1 MTIYF
6 ANKEAIDLSA
16 ISVMGVSVKTNDSPI
31 GYFGTGLKFSIATL
45 LRTGHEVQLIRN
57 GEEIRFSVESKLIR
71 GEAFDVVKM
80 GDELLGFTTK
90 LGRNWEP
97 WQAYREL
104 YCNCLDESGII
115 SDAPSGGE
123 WGTVFKIDG
132 EAITQCHRNR
142 HEIFLATNPFTVTED
157 CEVHN
162 ATGQHA
168 FYRGVRAHKHGSP
181 ALFTYNI
188 KAPIEITED
197 RTIKHSFMISYYA
210 EAAVALSDDEDFIE
224 TAVLAPSGTFESKFD
239 YGGAG
244 KPSAAFMAT
253 CFRLRNTAHAN
264 LHAIRLWEKHADVRL
279 TYEEAELDAFEEDL
293 LDKALLLVARIG
305 AKLCRADFTVVEGLG
320 EGIFGLVRGS
330 KILLARRAFDMG
342 HRFVAST
349 LYEEW
354 LHRDQ
359 GLRDETRDMQNL
371 LFEKL
376 FAMVERVSVFER
388 RTAPQLSTDPSSIC
402 DGSLCGSS
410 LNNPTSGA
418 LR

>member
-1 MTIYF
+1 MSVYF

-16 ISVMGVSVKTNDSPI
+16 IAMMGVSVKTGDSPI

-45 LRTGHEVQLIRN
+45 LRTGHEVRLIRN
-57 GEEIRFSVESKLIR
+57 GTPIQFTAESQTIR

-80 GDELLGFTTK
+80 GGQLLGFTTK
-90 LGRNWEP
+90 LGRNWEA

-104 YCNCLDESGII
+104 YCNCLDESGVI
-115 SDAPSGGE
+115 SDELPAGE
-123 WGTVFKIDG
+123 WGTVFEIDG
-132 EAITQCHRNR
+132 EAIAQCHRNR
-142 HEIFLATNPFTVTED
+142 HEIFLATRPFTATDD

-210 EAAVALSDDEDFIE
+210 EAAVAASDDENFIE

-253 CFRLRNTAHAN
+253 CFRLRSNAHAN

-293 LDKALLLVARIG
+293 LDKAMVLVARIG

-320 EGIFGLVRGS
+320 EGVFGLVRGS

-376 FAMVERVSVFER
+376 FAMVERVSVFES
-388 RTAPQLSTDPSSIC
+388 RTAAK
-402 DGSLCGSS
+402 GSQ
-410 LNNPTSGA
+410 P
-418 LR
+418 

>member
-1 MTIYF
+1 MSIYF
-6 ANKEAIDLSA
+6 ANMEAIDLSA
-16 ISVMGVSVKTNDSPI
+16 IAVMGVSVKTGDNPI

-45 LRTGHEVQLIRN
+45 LRTGHQVMLIRD
-57 GEEIRFSVESKLIR
+57 GVTIPFTVENQIIR
-71 GEAFDVVKM
+71 GESFDVVKM
-80 GDELLGFTTK
+80 GDQLLGFTTK

-104 YCNCLDESGII
+104 VCNCMDEQGTIN
-115 SDAPSGGE
+115 DFAPE
-123 WGTVFKIDG
+123 VDYGTIFVVTG
-132 EAITQCHRNR
+132 EAIEQCHRNR
-142 HEIFLATNPFTVTED
+142 HEIFLPTKPFTATPD

-162 ATGQHA
+162 STGQHA
-168 FYRGVRAHKHGSP
+168 FFRGVRAHKHGSP

-188 KAPIEITED
+188 KAPVDLTED
-197 RTIKHSFMISYYA
+197 RTIKHAFYISYYA
-210 EAAVALSDDEDFIE
+210 EAAVAASDDEDFIE

-253 CFRLRNTAHAN
+253 CFRLRNNAHAN

-279 TYEEAELDAFEEDL
+279 TYEEAFLDSFEEEL
-293 LDKALLLVARIG
+293 LDKALVLVSRIG
-305 AKLCRADFTVVEGLG
+305 AKLTRADFATVEGLG
-320 EGIFGLVRGS
+320 EGVFGMVRGS
-330 KILLARRAFDMG
+330 KILLARRSFDMG

-388 RTAPQLSTDPSSIC
+388 RA
-402 DGSLCGSS
+402 
-410 LNNPTSGA
+410 GA
-418 LR
+418 TP